1 MIYPWDLYQGMTP
14 HPLLGDP
21 ILWRVEYMSSNLM
34 SDNVAVYITYGL
46 CHPGL
51 VFSFF
56 ENCSFPKKISKF
68 KHPGELFFFGTTL
81 GNETED

>member
-1 MIYPWDLYQGMTP
+1 
-14 HPLLGDP
+14 
-21 ILWRVEYMSSNLM
+21 M